1 VCIHIGV
8 SSNQPLHDSRT
19 VGKVSR
25 PVSCRMQQRPVAVLG
40 INPCFGEPWVG
51 SQQPLEL
58 SEVATCAAAVAAT
71 ARGSPEGS
79 SRGIEWSPRGE
90 AVMAAKLP
98 AATGVILVET
108 CTPSDIS
115 GPLRS

>member
-1 VCIHIGV
+1 
-8 SSNQPLHDSRT
+8 
-19 VGKVSR
+19 
-25 PVSCRMQQRPVAVLG
+25 
-40 INPCFGEPWVG
+40 
-51 SQQPLEL
+51 
-58 SEVATCAAAVAAT
+58 VAAT
-71 ARGSPEGS
+71 ARGSSEGS
-79 SRGIEWSPRGE
+79 TTGIEWSPRGE